1 MGEHTATRG
10 NVKWAEDSGEN
21 EQMATQWNA
30 RKHRGTG
37 SERDTHTCYPEP
49 GRYWLHFAS
58 PGNCWVFGRSADVEE
73 SGPAPVYAV
82 RKHRAPTRTSGRS
95 RARGFPFTAST
106 AVWGSVRLHFGDDP
120 SGKNPA
126 NPGNPPRLRP
136 DPNSENPRNPGNPRA
151 PARCAFAGRGRRRGD
166 ETNEINER
174 TRLRAL
180 GVRARPLGLMARSRP
195 GTATGAARVRSVGQS
210 FAPAA
215 RRQQRGQHRKADY
228 PGLNRV
234 AQHR

>member
-1 MGEHTATRG
+1 MRTPKPRNSPHHAKTSRSGSGLSASTSLFVNLTRMNHPPVFGVSIAEATIRHMGEHTATRG

-151 PARCAFAGRGRRRGD
+151 PARDRKS
-166 ETNEINER
+166 
-174 TRLRAL
+174 TRLNSSHSQISYSL
-180 GVRARPLGLMARSRP
+180 L
-195 GTATGAARVRSVGQS
+195 
-210 FAPAA
+210 FF
-215 RRQQRGQHRKADY
+215 
-228 PGLNRV
+228 
-234 AQHR
+234 